1 MLVLGTQNNI
11 CVLLLS
17 ICVRIN
23 FWGWKIPISALVL
36 PVFWAFPVLGPI
48 ITSLASSRSNT
59 DGPFGPEM
67 PKKRVKRGGNGYF
80 YPQKSIRTKIEK
92 SSTHNCLFLTE
103 SNSFI
108 SLYASSGK
116 SSNCFLTYAILY
128 ATTFPPLLSTFP
140 PLLSTFP
147 PLLFR
152 FLHYFLILIPSSV
165 VTNLM

>member
-80 YPQKSIRTKIEK
+80 HPQKWIHTKIEK
-92 SSTHNCLFLTE
+92 SSTHNCLIQNHMFFKICFRSILHIPE
-103 SNSFI
+103 FSFRI
-108 SLYASSGK
+108 SLRIFYFELFVSV
-116 SSNCFLTYAILY
+116 LY
-128 ATTFPPLLSTFP
+128 GLWEFFVITQEKKLVL
-140 PLLSTFP
+140 
-147 PLLFR
+147 R
-152 FLHYFLILIPSSV
+152 IWHQ
-165 VTNLM
+165 

>member
-1 MLVLGTQNNI
+1 LQKKIFLIFIIFLFLFSFYILFCIHILSFVLKNHAWLFFSSRVIG
-11 CVLLLS
+11 
-17 ICVRIN
+17 
-23 FWGWKIPISALVL
+23 GWKPEYPEENHPSQ
-36 PVFWAFPVLGPI
+36 
-48 ITSLASSRSNT
+48 SLKEDNQCL
-59 DGPFGPEM
+59 
-67 PKKRVKRGGNGYF
+67 KK
-80 YPQKSIRTKIEK
+80 KSKLEDMINKNK
-92 SSTHNCLFLTE
+92 FFLTE

-140 PLLSTFP
+140 PLL
-147 PLLFR
+147 FR

>member
-1 MLVLGTQNNI
+1 MDLSTKKKLLRGPSKYI
-11 CVLLLS
+11 C
-17 ICVRIN
+17 CVFRLQ
-23 FWGWKIPISALVL
+23 SVL
-36 PVFWAFPVLGPI
+36 PNCYQFLKI
-48 ITSLASSRSNT
+48 CSRKLFSKL
-59 DGPFGPEM
+59 F
-67 PKKRVKRGGNGYF
+67 
-80 YPQKSIRTKIEK
+80 
-92 SSTHNCLFLTE
+92 FLTE

>member
-1 MLVLGTQNNI
+1 MVECKI
-11 CVLLLS
+11 LL
-17 ICVRIN
+17 
-23 FWGWKIPISALVL
+23 
-36 PVFWAFPVLGPI
+36 
-48 ITSLASSRSNT
+48 
-59 DGPFGPEM
+59 
-67 PKKRVKRGGNGYF
+67 F
-80 YPQKSIRTKIEK
+80 YLIK
-92 SSTHNCLFLTE
+92 LFFLTE

-165 VTNLM
+165 VTNLMQFQGMGTHPSVFSINKKRICNFEHSSNGGGGIRTYDPSGPWALRSDALPTTPWAGVENYTFLERYIISICIIM